1 MTNSN
6 PMREI
11 YLDKVVI
18 NIGIGDND
26 NMYQNARMLLEKITG
41 KKPVATLSKRRRPE
55 LGIRKDQIIGAM
67 VTLRNEDARNLLK
80 KALEANENVYKD
92 SCISN
97 NSLSFGVKEYIYLQ
111 GVKYDPAIGM
121 LGMNVNAAFARKG
134 KRVELKRVRASK
146 VSKKH
151 GGISKEEIKEYM
163 QKNFGAKTGEEE

>member
-1 MTNSN
+1 MANEN
-6 PMREI
+6 PMRDI
-11 YLDKVVI
+11 YLDKVVV

-26 NMYQNARMLLEKITG
+26 NMFQNARLLLEKITG

-55 LGIRKDQIIGAM
+55 LGIRKGQIIGAM
-67 VTLRNEDARNLLK
+67 VTLRNDDARSMLK
-80 KALEANENVYKD
+80 KALEANESVFKE

-134 KRVELKRVRASK
+134 KRVESKRIRASK

-151 GGISKEEIKEYM
+151 GRINKEEIITFVE
-163 QKNFGAKTGEEE
+163 KNFGARVGSEE